1 MKKLIVKDIA
11 IEKIIEY
18 IKNHKDDINE
28 HLALLLTAANV
39 KSENDT
45 HKLPIMYTVD
55 KVLGRKNEPK
65 STQLK
70 VAVDRALNEIFGPG
84 VMSQVSLT
92 QKLKL
97 RKLYL
102 YILFYL
108 FQKVVSKMD
117 KFERTIV

>member
-1 MKKLIVKDIA
+1 MLYILHLSNLLAVTAELVVKLTTPFEFAVIF
-11 IEKIIEY
+11 
-18 IKNHKDDINE
+18 
-28 HLALLLTAANV
+28 

-45 HKLPIMYTVD
+45 HKIPIMYTVD

-117 KFERTIV
+117 KFERTLV